1 MTKFR
6 ERKMKTVLRKLWTHL
21 SLVIIIGFAATPL
34 HADDAHYK
42 NMLIGER
49 AATMG
54 GSYVAISDDS
64 TGCYYNPA
72 GIAYAVGDSLSGS
85 GNVLHKMKTVYSE
98 AIGTKDWIRES
109 EALVPNY
116 FGVLKKYKSYSF
128 CFSYVV
134 PEAFIE
140 HQDLVFENPLS
151 TVKKYY
157 QSLHSEDITYLLGP
171 SGAMQFGESLSLGLT
186 LYYQYRSF
194 MRQYHYF
201 LESTDGSYQVYY
213 ESRKLREDGVMPKI
227 GVQWSPWSMLT
238 VGMAADQ
245 SFLVNSSFQGDAS
258 YHSTDNS
265 SGTVSLLTTMNRS
278 KSAEKRKF
286 PLHLAWGVA
295 YFPTPSLLYTVDLD
309 YYQAQ
314 EKGRADIMNY
324 SGGTEYYINPTNA
337 IRFGFFTNYTNLPLP
352 NSSTTAPYEYID
364 ILGASFGYTSYS
376 SSSSLTF
383 GATYTTGSGKA
394 WLYAGSTETRNM
406 TRESLSLLFSASSS
420 L

>member
-1 MTKFR
+1 
-6 ERKMKTVLRKLWTHL
+6 MKNALRKLWFHFSIL
-21 SLVIIIGFAATPL
+21 ICIVFASMQL

-85 GNVLHKMKTVYSE
+85 GNMLHKMKTVYSE
-98 AIGTKDWIRES
+98 AIGTEDWVRES

-116 FGVLKKYKSYSF
+116 FGVLKNYKTYSF

-140 HQDLVFENPLS
+140 HQDLVFDNPLS

-157 QSLHSEDITYLLGP
+157 QSLHSEDITYLMGP
-171 SGAMQFGESLSLGLT
+171 SAAMKFGDRLSFGLT

-201 LESTDGSYQVYY
+201 LESADDNGYEVYY
-213 ESRKLREDGVMPKI
+213 ESRKLREDGLMPKI
-227 GVQWSPWSMLT
+227 GLQWSPWSLLT
-238 VGMAADQ
+238 VGMTVDQ
-245 SFLVNSSFQGDAS
+245 SVLLNSSFQGDVS
-258 YHSTDNS
+258 FHNTDNS
-265 SGTVSLLTTMNRS
+265 TGTPSLLTLMNRTNS
-278 KSAEKRKF
+278 EEKRKF
-286 PLHLAWGVA
+286 PLHLAWGIS
-295 YFPTPSLLYTVDLD
+295 YFPTPSLLYTIDVD
-309 YYQAQ
+309 YYQTS
-314 EKGRADIMNY
+314 EIGRANILNY
-324 SGGTEYYINPTNA
+324 SGGMEYYLNPTNA
-337 IRFGFFTNYTNLPLP
+337 IRFGLFTNYTNLPIP
-352 NSSTTAPYEYID
+352 DSSTTAPYEYLD
-364 ILGASFGYTSYS
+364 IHGASFGYTSYS
-376 SSSSLTF
+376 SSSSLTL
-383 GATYTTGSGKA
+383 GTIYTSGSGKA
-394 WLYAGSTETRNM
+394 WLYSGSTETRKL
-406 TRESLSLLFSASSS
+406 TRESLTLVFSASSN

>member
-1 MTKFR
+1 
-6 ERKMKTVLRKLWTHL
+6 MKNALKKLWLYL
-21 SLVIIIGFAATPL
+21 SLLISIGFSTTSL
-34 HADDAHYK
+34 YADDAHYK
-42 NMLIGER
+42 NILIGER

-85 GNVLHKMKTVYSE
+85 GNVLHKMKTVYTE
-98 AIGTKDWIRES
+98 AIGTQDWIRES
-109 EALVPNY
+109 ESLVPNY
-116 FGVLKKYKSYSF
+116 FGVLKKYKDYSF

-140 HQDLVFENPLS
+140 HQDLVFNNPLS

-171 SGAMQFGESLSLGLT
+171 SAAMQFGDSLSLGLT
-186 LYYQYRSF
+186 IYYHYRSF
-194 MRQYHYF
+194 IRQYHYF
-201 LESTDGSYQVYY
+201 LESTDGSYQLYY
-213 ESRKLREDGVMPKI
+213 GSRKLREDGVMPKLGI
-227 GVQWSPWSMLT
+227 QWSPWSMLT
-238 VGMAADQ
+238 LGMAVDQ
-245 SFLVNSSFQGDAS
+245 ALLVNSSFQGDAS

-265 SGTVSLLTTMNRS
+265 TGTASLLTTMTRS
-278 KSAEKRKF
+278 KSETKRKF
-286 PLHLAWGVA
+286 PLHLAWGVS

-309 YYQAQ
+309 YYQAA
-314 EKGRADIMNY
+314 EKGRVDIMNY

-337 IRFGFFTNYTNLPLP
+337 IRFGMFTNYTNLPLP
-352 NSSTTAPYEYID
+352 DSSTTAPYEYID

-376 SSSSLTF
+376 SSSSLTV

-394 WLYAGSTETRNM
+394 WLYSGSTETRNM
-406 TRESLSLLFSASSS
+406 TRESFSLLFSASSS